1 MPAADGRNGVIS
13 RGFFILTVRMGAKSG
28 MLERV
33 ELEIDGR
40 QLSLEAGR
48 VARQTD
54 GAVWV
59 RYQDTVVLVTAVVAR
74 HPREGIDFFP
84 LTVDYQERA
93 YAAGMIPGGFF
104 KREGRP
110 RDQETITARLID
122 RPIRPLFP
130 MGFRRDVQII
140 ATVLS
145 ADQENDPDV
154 LAIVGAS
161 AALAISSIPFLG
173 PIGAVRVGRVGG
185 QLIANPTYDQLEE
198 SDLDLVIAGTKD
210 AVLMVEARASE
221 IPEQPILEAIA
232 FGQNAIAAIVRMQEA
247 LVSLVGRSKIPFTP
261 PAINP
266 DLLERVSA
274 RAREPIRELATLHEK
289 TGQQAR
295 RDQIVEETLLAF
307 AGEPVDIQLQVREIL
322 EKIEREEMR
331 RLILDEGLR
340 ADGRR
345 LGDVRPIT
353 CDTGILPRT
362 HGSALFT
369 RGGTQALVTTTLGTS
384 EDVQRLDSIEGEG
397 FKRFTLHYNFP
408 PFSVGEV
415 RFLRAPG
422 RREIGHGAL
431 AERALLRVLPDRE
444 EFPYTI
450 RVVSEIL
457 ESNGSSSMA
466 SVCGATLALMDAGVP
481 IKSAVG
487 GVAMGLVAERGRSAI
502 LTDIMGL
509 EDHLGDMDF
518 KVAGTRAGVTA
529 LQMDMKVQGV
539 TAALMAEALERA
551 RQARMHVLDEME
563 KALARPRPTI
573 SVYAPRLITM
583 KVPVDK
589 IREVIGPGG
598 KVIRGIIEETGCK
611 IDIADDGTVEI
622 ASRDEAAAEK
632 AVNIIKQ
639 IIEVPEVG
647 KIYTGKVKR
656 IVEFGAFVEILPGTD
671 GLLHISQIAEQ
682 RIQRVQDVLSE
693 GDEVTVKVIEVD
705 PSGKIRLSRK
715 EVLRAQGGEPMGD
728 RREGGP
734 PRRTD
739 RSPQGGREVPRER
752 ERQ

>member
-1 MPAADGRNGVIS
+1 
-13 RGFFILTVRMGAKSG
+13 MG
-28 MLERV
+28 ERV
-33 ELEIDGR
+33 HIEIEGR

-59 RYQDTVVLVTAVVAR
+59 QYGDTVVLVTAVAAKN
-74 HPREGIDFFP
+74 PREGIDFFP

-104 KREGRP
+104 KREGQP
-110 RDQETITARLID
+110 RDQEKITARLID

-130 MGFRRDVQII
+130 KGFRRDVQII

-145 ADQENDPDV
+145 ADQENDPDI
-154 LAIVGAS
+154 LAMVGAS
-161 AALAISSIPFLG
+161 AALTISSIPFLG

-185 QLIANPTYDQLEE
+185 RLIANPTYKQMEE
-198 SDLDLVIAGTKD
+198 SELDLVIAGTKE
-210 AVLMVEARASE
+210 AATMVEVRAKE
-221 IPEQPILEAIA
+221 VPEATILEALA
-232 FGQNAIAAIVRMQEA
+232 FGQNAVAAILEMQEA
-247 LVSLVGRSKIPFTP
+247 LAASVSQPKIPFTSP
-261 PAINP
+261 TVDPA
-266 DLLERVSA
+266 LLERITA
-274 RAREPIRELATLHEK
+274 LAREPIRALSSLHEK
-289 TGQQAR
+289 GAQQAR
-295 RDQIVEETLLAF
+295 REQIVEETLRAF
-307 AGEPVDIQLQVREIL
+307 SGEPVDVQLQVKEIL
-322 EKIEREEMR
+322 ERIERDEMR
-331 RLILDEGLR
+331 RLILEEGIR

-345 LGDVRPIT
+345 LEEVRPIT
-353 CDTGILPRT
+353 CQTGVLPRT

-431 AERALLRVLPDRE
+431 AERAMLNVLPSRD

-450 RVVSEIL
+450 RIVSEIL

-487 GVAMGLVAERGRSAI
+487 GVAMGLVTEGGRSAI
-502 LTDIMGL
+502 LTDILGL

-518 KVAGTRAGVTA
+518 KVAGTRAGITA

-551 RQARMHVLDEME
+551 RHARAHVLDEMD
-563 KALARPRPTI
+563 KTLTQPRPSI
-573 SVYAPRLITM
+573 SIYAPRLITM

-611 IDIADDGTVEI
+611 IDIGDDGTVEI

-632 AVNIIKQ
+632 ALSIINQ
-639 IIEVPEVG
+639 IVEVPEVG
-647 KIYTGKVKR
+647 KIYQGKVKR

-671 GLLHISQIAEQ
+671 GLLHISQIAEH

-693 GDEVTVKVIEVD
+693 GDEIRVKVIEID

-715 EVLRAQGGEPMGD
+715 EILKVEE
-728 RREGGP
+728 EGGGP
-734 PRRTD
+734 TAGRTEEGPARGMEWGPR
-739 RSPQGGREVPRER
+739 GGREISRDRER
-752 ERQ
+752 KR

>member
-1 MPAADGRNGVIS
+1 
-13 RGFFILTVRMGAKSG
+13 MG
-28 MLERV
+28 ERV
-33 ELEIDGR
+33 QIEIEGR

-59 RYQDTVVLVTAVVAR
+59 QYGDTVVLVTAVAAKN
-74 HPREGIDFFP
+74 PREGIDFFP

-104 KREGRP
+104 KREGQP
-110 RDQETITARLID
+110 RDQEKITARLID

-130 MGFRRDVQII
+130 KGFRRDVQII

-145 ADQENDPDV
+145 ADQENDPDI
-154 LAIVGAS
+154 LAMVGAS
-161 AALAISSIPFLG
+161 AALTISSIPFLG

-185 QLIANPTYDQLEE
+185 RLIANPTYKQMEE
-198 SDLDLVIAGTKD
+198 SDLDLVIAATKE
-210 AVLMVEARASE
+210 AVTMVEVRARE
-221 IPEQPILEAIA
+221 VPEATILEAVA
-232 FGQNAIAAIVRMQEA
+232 FGQNVVAAILKMQEA
-247 LVSLVGRSKIPFTP
+247 LAASVSQPKTPFTSP
-261 PAINP
+261 MVDPA
-266 DLLERVSA
+266 LLERITA
-274 RAREPIRELATLHEK
+274 LAREPIRALSTLHEK
-289 TGQQAR
+289 GAQQAR
-295 RDQIVEETLLAF
+295 REQIVEETLRAF
-307 AGEPVDIQLQVREIL
+307 SGEPVEIQLQVKEIL
-322 EKIEREEMR
+322 EKIERDEMR
-331 RLILDEGLR
+331 RLILEEGIR

-345 LGDVRPIT
+345 LEEVRPIT
-353 CDTGILPRT
+353 CEAGVLPRT

-408 PFSVGEV
+408 PYSVGEV

-431 AERALLRVLPDRE
+431 AERAMLNVLPSRD

-450 RVVSEIL
+450 RIVSEIL

-487 GVAMGLVAERGRSAI
+487 GVAMGLVTEGGRSAI
-502 LTDIMGL
+502 LTDILGL

-518 KVAGTRAGVTA
+518 KVAGTRAGITA

-551 RQARMHVLDEME
+551 RHARMHVLNEMD
-563 KALARPRPTI
+563 KTLAQPRPSI
-573 SVYAPRLITM
+573 SSYAPRLITM

-611 IDIADDGTVEI
+611 IDIGDDGTVEI

-632 AVNIIKQ
+632 ALSIINR
-639 IIEVPEVG
+639 IVEVPEVG
-647 KIYTGKVKR
+647 KIYQGKVKR

-671 GLLHISQIAEQ
+671 GLLHISQIAEH

-693 GDEVTVKVIEVD
+693 GDEIRVKVIEID

-715 EVLRAQGGEPMGD
+715 EILKVEEEA
-728 RREGGP
+728 GGP
-734 PRRTD
+734 TAGRTEEGPARGMEWGPR
-739 RSPQGGREVPRER
+739 GGPEISRDRER
-752 ERQ
+752 KR

>member
-1 MPAADGRNGVIS
+1 MV
-13 RGFFILTVRMGAKSG
+13 
-28 MLERV
+28 ERV
-33 ELEIDGR
+33 EIEIEGR
-40 QLSLEAGR
+40 QFSLEAGR

-54 GAVWV
+54 GAVSV
-59 RYQDTVVLVTAVVAR
+59 RYGDTVVLVTAVATK
-74 HPREGIDFFP
+74 HPREGIDFLP

-104 KREGRP
+104 KREGQP
-110 RDQETITARLID
+110 RDPEKITARLID

-130 MGFRRDVQII
+130 KGFRRDVQII

-154 LAIVGAS
+154 LALVGAS
-161 AALAISSIPFLG
+161 AALTISSIPFLG

-185 QLIANPTYDQLEE
+185 QLVANPTYKQMEE
-198 SDLDLVIAGTKD
+198 SDLELVIAGTKD
-210 AVLMVEARASE
+210 AVMMVEARAKEVSE
-221 IPEQPILEAIA
+221 ETILAAIA
-232 FGQNAIAAIVRMQEA
+232 FGQNAVAAMVRMQEA
-247 LVSLVGRSKIPFTP
+247 LAASVGQLKIPFTSP
-261 PAINP
+261 TVDPA
-266 DLLERVSA
+266 LLERIA
-274 RAREPIRELATLHEK
+274 ALAREPIRALATLPEK
-289 TGQQAR
+289 EAQQAR
-295 RDQIVEETLLAF
+295 REQIREETLRAF
-307 AGEPVDIQLQVREIL
+307 SGEPVEIQLQVKETL
-322 EKIEREEMR
+322 EKIERDEMR
-331 RLILDEGLR
+331 RLVLEERIR
-340 ADGRR
+340 TDGRR
-345 LGDVRPIT
+345 LEEVRPIT
-353 CDTGILPRT
+353 CDTGVLPRT

-384 EDVQRLDSIEGEG
+384 DDVQRFDGIEGEG

-408 PFSVGEV
+408 PYSVGEV

-431 AERALLRVLPDRE
+431 AERAMLSVLPSRE
-444 EFPYTI
+444 EFPYTVRI
-450 RVVSEIL
+450 VSEIL

-487 GVAMGLVAERGRSAI
+487 GVAMGLVTEEGRSAI

-518 KVAGTRAGVTA
+518 KVAGTRAGITA

-539 TAALMAEALERA
+539 TATLMAEALEQA
-551 RQARMHVLDEME
+551 RHGRMHVLDEME
-563 KALARPRPTI
+563 RTLAQPRPNI
-573 SVYAPRLITM
+573 SIYAPRLITI

-611 IDIADDGTVEI
+611 IDISDDGSVEI

-632 AVNIIKQ
+632 ALSIINR
-639 IIEVPEVG
+639 IVEVPEVG
-647 KIYTGKVKR
+647 KIYQGKVKR

-671 GLLHISQIAEQ
+671 GLLHISQIAEH

-693 GDEVTVKVIEVD
+693 GDEVSVKVIEID
-705 PSGKIRLSRK
+705 PSGKIRVSRK
-715 EVLRAQGGEPMGD
+715 EVLRAQGGEPAVA
-728 RREGGP
+728 RKEEGT
-734 PRRTD
+734 PRRTEWEPRGEQD
-739 RSPQGGREVPRER
+739 MPREKEGGR
-752 ERQ
+752 

>member
-1 MPAADGRNGVIS
+1 MV
-13 RGFFILTVRMGAKSG
+13 
-28 MLERV
+28 ERV
-33 ELEIDGR
+33 EIEIEGR
-40 QLSLEAGR
+40 QFSLEAGR

-54 GAVWV
+54 GAVSV
-59 RYQDTVVLVTAVVAR
+59 RYGDTVVLVTAVATK
-74 HPREGIDFFP
+74 HPREGIDFLP

-104 KREGRP
+104 KREGQP
-110 RDQETITARLID
+110 RDPEKITARLID

-130 MGFRRDVQII
+130 KGFRRDVQII

-154 LAIVGAS
+154 LALVGAS
-161 AALAISSIPFLG
+161 AALTISSIPFLG

-185 QLIANPTYDQLEE
+185 QLVANPTYKQMEE
-198 SDLDLVIAGTKD
+198 SDLELVIAGTKD
-210 AVLMVEARASE
+210 AVMMVEARAKEVSE
-221 IPEQPILEAIA
+221 ETILAAIA
-232 FGQNAIAAIVRMQEA
+232 FGQNAVAAMVRMQEA
-247 LVSLVGRSKIPFTP
+247 LAASVGQLKIPFTSP
-261 PAINP
+261 TVDPA
-266 DLLERVSA
+266 LLERIA
-274 RAREPIRELATLHEK
+274 ALAREPIRALATLPEK
-289 TGQQAR
+289 EAQQAR
-295 RDQIVEETLLAF
+295 REQIREETLRAF
-307 AGEPVDIQLQVREIL
+307 SGEPVEIQLQVKETL
-322 EKIEREEMR
+322 EKIERDEMR
-331 RLILDEGLR
+331 RLVLEERIR
-340 ADGRR
+340 TDGRR
-345 LGDVRPIT
+345 LEEVRPIT
-353 CDTGILPRT
+353 CDTGVLPRT

-384 EDVQRLDSIEGEG
+384 DDVQRFDGIEGEG

-408 PFSVGEV
+408 PYSVGEV

-431 AERALLRVLPDRE
+431 AERAMLSVLPSRE
-444 EFPYTI
+444 EFPYTVRI
-450 RVVSEIL
+450 VSEIL

-487 GVAMGLVAERGRSAI
+487 GVAMGLVTEEGRSAI

-518 KVAGTRAGVTA
+518 KVAGTRAGITA

-539 TAALMAEALERA
+539 TATLMAEALEQA
-551 RQARMHVLDEME
+551 RHGRMHVLDEME
-563 KALARPRPTI
+563 KTLAQPRPNI
-573 SVYAPRLITM
+573 SIYAPRLITI

-611 IDIADDGTVEI
+611 IDISDDGSVEI

-632 AVNIIKQ
+632 ALSIINR
-639 IIEVPEVG
+639 IVEVPEVG
-647 KIYTGKVKR
+647 KIYQGKVKR

-671 GLLHISQIAEQ
+671 GLLHISQIAEH

-693 GDEVTVKVIEVD
+693 GDEVSVKVIEID
-705 PSGKIRLSRK
+705 PSGKIRVSRK
-715 EVLRAQGGEPMGD
+715 EVLRAQGGEPAVA
-728 RREGGP
+728 RKEEGT
-734 PRRTD
+734 PRRTEWEPRGEQD
-739 RSPQGGREVPRER
+739 MPREKEGGR
-752 ERQ
+752 

>member
-1 MPAADGRNGVIS
+1 MV
-13 RGFFILTVRMGAKSG
+13 
-28 MLERV
+28 ERV
-33 ELEIDGR
+33 EIEIEGR
-40 QLSLEAGR
+40 QFSLEAGR

-54 GAVWV
+54 GAVSV
-59 RYQDTVVLVTAVVAR
+59 RYGDTVVLVTAVATK
-74 HPREGIDFFP
+74 HPREGIDFLP

-104 KREGRP
+104 KREGQP
-110 RDQETITARLID
+110 RDPEKITARLID

-130 MGFRRDVQII
+130 KGFRRDVQII

-154 LAIVGAS
+154 LALVGAS
-161 AALAISSIPFLG
+161 AALTISSIPFLG

-185 QLIANPTYDQLEE
+185 QLVANPTYKQMEE
-198 SDLDLVIAGTKD
+198 SDLELVIAGTKD
-210 AVLMVEARASE
+210 AVMMVEARAKEVSE
-221 IPEQPILEAIA
+221 ETILAAIA
-232 FGQNAIAAIVRMQEA
+232 FGQNAVAAMVRMQEA
-247 LVSLVGRSKIPFTP
+247 LAASVGQLKIPFTSP
-261 PAINP
+261 TVDPA
-266 DLLERVSA
+266 LLERIA
-274 RAREPIRELATLHEK
+274 ALAREPIRALATLPEK
-289 TGQQAR
+289 EAQQAR
-295 RDQIVEETLLAF
+295 REQIREETLRAF
-307 AGEPVDIQLQVREIL
+307 SGEPVEIQFQVKEIL
-322 EKIEREEMR
+322 EKIERDEMR
-331 RLILDEGLR
+331 RLVLEERIR
-340 ADGRR
+340 TDGRR
-345 LGDVRPIT
+345 LEEVRPIT
-353 CDTGILPRT
+353 CDTGVLPRT

-384 EDVQRLDSIEGEG
+384 DDVQRFDGIEGEG

-408 PFSVGEV
+408 PYSVGEV

-431 AERALLRVLPDRE
+431 AERAMLSVLPSRE
-444 EFPYTI
+444 EFPYTVRI
-450 RVVSEIL
+450 VSEIL

-487 GVAMGLVAERGRSAI
+487 GVAMGLVTEEGRSAI

-518 KVAGTRAGVTA
+518 KVAGTRAGITA

-539 TAALMAEALERA
+539 TATLMAEALEQA
-551 RQARMHVLDEME
+551 RHGRMHVLDEME
-563 KALARPRPTI
+563 KTLAQPRPNI
-573 SVYAPRLITM
+573 SIYAPRLITI

-611 IDIADDGTVEI
+611 IDISDDGSVEI

-632 AVNIIKQ
+632 ALSIINR
-639 IIEVPEVG
+639 IVEVPEVG
-647 KIYTGKVKR
+647 KIYQGKVKR

-671 GLLHISQIAEQ
+671 GLLHISQIAEH

-693 GDEVTVKVIEVD
+693 GDEVSVKVIEID
-705 PSGKIRLSRK
+705 PSGKIRVSRK
-715 EVLRAQGGEPMGD
+715 EVLRAQGGEPAVA
-728 RREGGP
+728 RKEEGT
-734 PRRTD
+734 PRRTEWEPRGEQD
-739 RSPQGGREVPRER
+739 MPREKEGGR
-752 ERQ
+752 

>member
-1 MPAADGRNGVIS
+1 MA
-13 RGFFILTVRMGAKSG
+13 
-28 MLERV
+28 ERV
-33 ELEIDGR
+33 EIEIEGR
-40 QLSLEAGR
+40 RFSLEAGR

-54 GAVWV
+54 GAVLV
-59 RYQDTVVLVTAVVAR
+59 QYGDTVVLVTAVAAK

-104 KREGRP
+104 KREGQP
-110 RDQETITARLID
+110 RDQEKITARLID

-130 MGFRRDVQII
+130 KGFRRDVQVI

-145 ADQENDPDV
+145 ADQENDPDM
-154 LAIVGAS
+154 LAMVGAS
-161 AALAISSIPFLG
+161 AALTISHIPFLG

-185 QLIANPTYDQLEE
+185 HLVANPTYKQMEE
-198 SDLDLVIAGTKD
+198 SDLDLVIAGTQD
-210 AVLMVEARASE
+210 AVVMVEARAKE
-221 IPEQPILEAIA
+221 LPEEVIIESIG
-232 FGQNAIAAIVRMQEA
+232 FGQNAVAAILQMQEA
-247 LVSLVGRSKIPFTP
+247 LAASVGQPKVPFTSP
-261 PAINP
+261 TVDPA
-266 DLLERVSA
+266 LLERIA
-274 RAREPIRELATLHEK
+274 ALAREPIRALATLYEK
-289 TGQQAR
+289 EAQQAR
-295 RDQIVEETLLAF
+295 REQIAEETLRAF
-307 AGEPVDIQLQVREIL
+307 SDEPVEVQLQVKEIL
-322 EKIEREEMR
+322 EKIERDEMR
-331 RLILDEGLR
+331 RLVLEKGIR

-345 LGDVRPIT
+345 LEDVRAIT
-353 CDTGILPRT
+353 CETGVLPRT

-369 RGGTQALVTTTLGTS
+369 RGETQALVTSTLGTS

-431 AERALLRVLPDRE
+431 AERAMLSVLPSRD

-450 RVVSEIL
+450 RIVAEIL

-487 GVAMGLVAERGRSAI
+487 GVAMGLIAEEGRSAI

-518 KVAGTRAGVTA
+518 KVAGTRAGITA

-539 TAALMAEALERA
+539 TAVLMVEALERA
-551 RQARMHVLDEME
+551 RHARMHVLDEMD
-563 KALARPRPTI
+563 KTLAQPRPSLSI
-573 SVYAPRLITM
+573 YAPRLITV

-598 KVIRGIIEETGCK
+598 KVIRGIVEETGCK

-632 AVNIIKQ
+632 ALGIINQ
-639 IIEVPEVG
+639 IVEVPEVG
-647 KIYTGKVKR
+647 KIYKGKVKR

-671 GLLHISQIAEQ
+671 GLLHISQIAEH

-693 GDEVTVKVIEVD
+693 GDEVNVKVIEID
-705 PSGKIRLSRK
+705 TSGKIRLSRK
-715 EVLRAQGGEPMGD
+715 EVLSAQGGEPTGD
-728 RREGGP
+728 SKEEGP
-734 PRRTD
+734 PRRVELG
-739 RSPQGGREVPRER
+739 PHGGREIPRER
-752 ERQ
+752 EEKR